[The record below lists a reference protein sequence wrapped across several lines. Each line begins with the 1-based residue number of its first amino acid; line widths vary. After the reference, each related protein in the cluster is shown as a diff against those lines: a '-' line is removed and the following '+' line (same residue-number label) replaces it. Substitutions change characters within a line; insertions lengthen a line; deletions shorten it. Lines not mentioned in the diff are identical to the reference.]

1 MSRLGTLTLAPHGRR
16 RHPAPD
22 AHAQRADAARPP
34 SPSRSDLACAARA
47 RHRAL
52 EADRLARA
60 GQPGAR
66 RARAPGRSPSIDA
79 GAGRRPLR
87 VRSHRRVRGRHRHRP
102 RRDPGGRRRSRR
114 RGRRPQRRAQPCPQR
129 RGARASGG
137 GARPSGR
144 RGSRSD
150 LGQGGAHRG
159 GRPGRGRRGD
169 RAARAGAQPPRVG
182 SPGVAERA
190 ARRAAAQRHARKRR
204 QPRRDRR
211 AHLRQR
217 ARRDDVRLRLGRDG
231 HRHGYRHRRR
241 ALPRGAR
248 RGRRGRLRADL
259 GRRRRRRCAGARH
272 DRGGGVGRCR
282 GPHRQGARHGG
293 LPVGQGGVH
302 GRARRQPDRDG
313 DRRRRGRPPRARGG
327 DGRRRAR
334 PRVHRPGRRR
344 GRQRRPPAPAARGAP
359 RATDAAA
366 RAREAAA
373 VLGADR
379 IEVVAGDVG
388 DRRLG
393 LADDAYDRL
402 LADVVRVYHLAAI
415 YDLAVPLDLA
425 RRVNVDGTGN
435 VLDFCVRA
443 ERLER
448 LAYVSTA
455 YVAGRRTGV
464 VYEHE
469 LVMGQGFKNHY
480 ESTKFQAE
488 VWVRTAMARVPTT
501 IVRPAIV
508 VGDSNTGETAKFDG
522 PYYILRV
529 LSQANRLG
537 QATVQF
543 GASDAPFNV
552 VPVDY
557 VVAATAAAA
566 TMPDALG
573 ETLHLVDP
581 DPLTTKELVT
591 VLAREYAG
599 RAPRGRVSPRLAEA
613 ALRIPPVRAALAD
626 TPPESIAYLNHSVAF
641 DVRRAEAL
649 LGPQALRPPRFG
661 DYVDAIV
668 RFFRAHEDDP
678 AFRPNA

>member
-66 RARAPGRSPSIDA
+66 RARAPGRSPSFDA

-182 SPGVAERA
+182 SPGGAERA

-211 AHLRQR
+211 AHVRQR

-231 HRHGYRHRRR
+231 HRHGY
-241 ALPRGAR
+241 
-248 RGRRGRLRADL
+248 
-259 GRRRRRRCAGARH
+259 
-272 DRGGGVGRCR
+272 
-282 GPHRQGARHGG
+282 
-293 LPVGQGGVH
+293 
-302 GRARRQPDRDG
+302 
-313 DRRRRGRPPRARGG
+313 
-327 DGRRRAR
+327 
-334 PRVHRPGRRR
+334 RPGRRR

-366 RAREAAA
+366 RARRRGRARPRRDRPRRHRHRARHRARARLRRAGGQRRLTHRPRAVRRLPGRMAELSLVTGFPGFIGRRLVGHLLELDGDARVVALVEGRMADRAREAAA
-373 VLGADR
+373 ALGADR
-379 IEVVAGDVG
+379 IEVLAGDLG

-402 LADVVRVYHLAAI
+402 LAHVVRVYHLAAI

-435 VLDFCVRA
+435 VLDFCGRA
-443 ERLER
+443 ERLQR